1 VKTLLKFIFSDPK
14 TSSAAVV
21 GAIAAVCAH
30 FNIVL
35 PPEWAQWISL
45 ATVSA
50 IGILAKDGKG
60 KPPAPPAVVA

>member
-1 VKTLLKFIFSDPK
+1 MKTFLKFLFSDPK

-21 GAIAAVCAH
+21 GAAAAVCAH
-30 FNIVL
+30 FHIVL

-50 IGILAKDGKG
+50 IGILAKDGKPT
-60 KPPAPPAVVA
+60 PPDGR